1 MPELPDLAVVAEA
14 LDAAL
19 AGRRVTAVAAAD
31 PLVLRATPAQADALL
46 GQLVQGIGR
55 RGKHLVVRLEGNDLW
70 AAPMLSGRFALATPG
85 AARPRA
91 AVALTLGQRTGPPRP
106 LVRWVVGASWLPP
119 DDLVAELRY
128 LDATRMGKLY
138 ITPAGD
144 PARIPGVSGLGP
156 DADDPALTR
165 DVWRALIGRHPG
177 ELKKLLRN
185 QAFVAGLGNAYS
197 DEILWEARLSPF
209 RRRVSLADDEVVALH
224 GAMRATIDRATAL
237 LRERVPP
244 TFERQVRDHLLV
256 HLRGGRPCPR
266 CGTPI
271 SQVGR
276 REVTSYCRSCQP

>member
-1 MPELPDLAVVAEA
+1 
-14 LDAAL
+14 
-19 AGRRVTAVAAAD
+19 VTAVAAPD
-31 PLVLRATPAQADALL
+31 PLVLRATPAQADALR

-55 RGKHLVVRLEGNDLW
+55 RGKYLVVRLEANDIW
-70 AAPMLSGRFALATPG
+70 AAPMLSGRFALAVPG

-91 AVALTLGQRTGPPRP
+91 AVALTLGQRMVPSRP
-106 LVRWVVGASWLPP
+106 LARWVVGASWLPA
-119 DDLVAELRY
+119 DDLLAEFRY

-138 ITPAGD
+138 ITHAGD
-144 PARIPGVSGLGP
+144 LATVPGASELGP
-156 DADDPALTR
+156 DADDPALTP
-165 DVWRALIGRHPG
+165 DVWRALIRRHPG

-197 DEILWEARLSPF
+197 DEILWAARLSPF
-209 RRRVSLADDEVVALH
+209 RRRASLADDEVVALH
-224 GAMRATIDRATAL
+224 GAMQSTLDRAAVL

-266 CGTPI
+266 CGAPI